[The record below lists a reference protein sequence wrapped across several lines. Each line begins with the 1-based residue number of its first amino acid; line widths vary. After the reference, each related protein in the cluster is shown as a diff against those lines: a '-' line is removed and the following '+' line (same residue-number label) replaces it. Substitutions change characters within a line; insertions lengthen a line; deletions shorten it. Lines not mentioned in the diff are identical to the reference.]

1 MKTILITGGAGFIG
15 SRLTKVLLEK
25 GHEVIVIDLNVSRL
39 PSHERLQVFALDI
52 TKDSL
57 PDCVS
62 NNIDSIIHLAGRNI
76 FGKWTDVFKQSVYDS
91 RILSTRKLIDAIS
104 GWDKKPESFV
114 CASAFGFYGNKGDEL
129 VSEVAPAGTDFLAKV
144 CIDWEKEARR
154 ASNLGVRAVCVR
166 TANVLGNGGLLAPL
180 FVPFKFGLGAWIG
193 KGNTWFPW
201 VHIDDIVA
209 IYIFAVENNSVS
221 GSINTSAPEYVK
233 QKEFMKLFG
242 QALHRKVLFSIPIFV
257 LRIIYKDLASIFTYG
272 VKMDSSK
279 LGALGFDFKYK
290 NLSDAFKSLK

>member
-25 GHEVIVIDLNVSRL
+25 GYKVIVIDLNVSRL
-39 PSHERLQVFALDI
+39 PAHQRLQVFALDI

-57 PDCVS
+57 PS
-62 NNIDSIIHLAGRNI
+62 SIANNVDAIIHLAGRNI
-76 FGKWTDVFKQSVYDS
+76 FGKWTDAFKRSVYDS
-91 RILSTRKLIDAIS
+91 RILSTRKLVDAIS
-104 GWDKKPESFV
+104 SWEKKPESFV

-129 VSEVAPAGTDFLAKV
+129 VSETASAGTDFLAKV
-144 CIDWEKEARR
+144 CVDWEKEALR
-154 ASNLGVRAVCVR
+154 ASDFGVRAVCIR

-180 FVPFKFGLGAWIG
+180 FVQFKFGLGAWIG
-193 KGNTWFPW
+193 KGDTWFPW

-209 IYIFAVENNSVS
+209 IYIFAVENMSLS
-221 GSINTSAPEYVK
+221 GCINTSAPEHVK

-257 LRIIYKDLASIFTYG
+257 LRIMYKDLASIFTFG

-279 LGALGFDFKYK
+279 LMNLGFDFKYK